1 VKRSVHH
8 FEVKVRYQNPNP
20 CAATGCEHVDR
31 AISRNSG
38 RNERST
44 LRLLSVVASDLRLCN
59 HHHQPLLLHTRL
71 HHPPTQTRY
80 NHTCSRPHHDNL
92 HLVHHI
98 SNALQSCDARHHD
111 APTSRPTTQLRS
123 PSDCLAPLSDQAG
136 ASRIYILR
144 PLLCTPL
151 TKSPNSATTSVIAT
165 PGNAPDIISQD
176 RVDKCASTGQYRP
189 TRGGRW
195 DAGGKRAR
203 RAC

>member
-1 VKRSVHH
+1 VFITLKSKSGIRTLTL
-8 FEVKVRYQNPNP
+8 VRQRDVSTWIAPFP
-20 CAATGCEHVDR
+20 ATLEGMND
-31 AISRNSG
+31 
-38 RNERST
+38 
-44 LRLLSVVASDLRLCN
+44 
-59 HHHQPLLLHTRL
+59 PLYACSALLHQICASATITTNHYCCTLGYTTRL
-71 HHPPTQTRY
+71 HKPATTTHVRDHITITS
-80 NHTCSRPHHDNL
+80 TTSA
-92 HLVHHI
+92 LVHHI